1 MLDINSTI
9 LAKGREAGGKKGAA
23 RKLRAMGRV
32 PAIAYGPKQAP
43 RHLSLDPKIFPLQR
57 MRFGLGHLY
66 DVNVS
71 DAQDGGPQAFK
82 CLIRDI
88 QSDPVTR
95 MLLHVDLYAV
105 DMTRPLTVDVEIEL
119 TGKAAGIIDGGLLS
133 QILRSAEVI
142 CLPSQIPAKLVAD
155 VTPLGVG
162 DSLHLSDIKL
172 PEGVKFSAQHDEAV
186 ALVVEPDAAPTT
198 PAEDAAAAGA
208 APAAG
213 AAAPAKAPE
222 KK

>member
-1 MLDINSTI
+1 MLEINSTI
-9 LAKGREAGGKKGAA
+9 LAQGRTAGGKKGAA

-32 PAIAYGPKQAP
+32 PAIAYGPKQTP
-43 RHLSLDPKIFPLQR
+43 RHLSLDPKLFPLQR

-66 DVNVS
+66 DVQVS
-71 DAQDGGPQAFK
+71 EAQDGGPESFK

-95 MLLHVDLYAV
+95 KLLHVDLYAV
-105 DMTRPLTVDVEIEL
+105 DMASELSVDVEIEL
-119 TGKAAGIIDGGLLS
+119 VGKAAGIIEGGLLS
-133 QILRSAEVI
+133 QILRSVEVV
-142 CLPSQIPAKLVAD
+142 CLPDRIPAKLVAD
-155 VTPLGVG
+155 VTPLNVG

-172 PEGVKFSAQHDEAV
+172 PEGVRFTAHHDEAV

-198 PAEDAAAAGA
+198 PAEDAAAA

-213 AAAPAKAPE
+213 AAAAKAPD

>member
-1 MLDINSTI
+1 MLEITSTI
-9 LAKGREAGGKKGAA
+9 LAQGRVPGGKKGAA
-23 RKLRAMGRV
+23 RKLRAQGRV
-32 PAIAYGPKQAP
+32 PAIAYGPKQTP
-43 RHLSLDPKIFPLQR
+43 RQLSLDPKLFPLQR

-66 DVNVS
+66 DVQVS
-71 DAQDGGPQAFK
+71 EALDDGPAAFK

-95 MLLHVDLYAV
+95 KLLHVDLYAV
-105 DMTRPLTVDVEIEL
+105 DMASPLSVDVEIEL
-119 TGKAAGIIDGGLLS
+119 VGKAAGIIEGGLLS
-133 QILRSAEVI
+133 QILRSVEVV

-172 PEGVKFSAQHDEAV
+172 PEGVKFTAHHDEAV
-186 ALVVEPDAAPTT
+186 ALVAEPDAAPTT
-198 PAEDAAAAGA
+198 PAEDAAAATA
-208 APAAG
+208 AAG
-213 AAAPAKAPE
+213 AAPAKAPE

>member
-9 LAKGREAGGKKGAA
+9 IAQGRVAGGKKGAA

-43 RHLSLDPKIFPLQR
+43 RHLSLDPKMFPLQR

-66 DVNVS
+66 DVQVS
-71 DAQDGGPQAFK
+71 EAQDGGPASFK

-95 MLLHVDLYAV
+95 KLLHVDLYAV
-105 DMTRPLTVDVEIEL
+105 DMASPLSVDVEIEL
-119 TGKAAGIIDGGLLS
+119 VGKAAGIIEGGLLS
-133 QILRSAEVI
+133 QILRSVEVI
-142 CLPSQIPAKLVAD
+142 CLPHQIPAKLVAD

-172 PEGVKFSAQHDEAV
+172 PEGVKFTAHHDEAV
-186 ALVVEPDAAPTT
+186 ALVVEPDAAPAT

-213 AAAPAKAPE
+213 AAAAKTPD